1 MLIIVILLLDFIVTC
16 WNHRF
21 SGCGSSSMT
30 QFCHSVVVVV
40 VVVDDLSLF
49 TDFLYKPGERVRLKM
64 NDILQQDDSLYCSK
78 IRSSRNQSAY
88 YAYAAYVS

>member
-1 MLIIVILLLDFIVTC
+1 
-16 WNHRF
+16 
-21 SGCGSSSMT
+21 MT